1 MEYNYGTIIAFA
13 MYAFIVG
20 RGYIAKRKAA
30 TDKDTH
36 DLKML
41 IINNTIREQGI
52 EIKSIQDTLNQMP
65 FISFAKAKNNGT
77 T

>member
-1 MEYNYGTIIAFA
+1 MEYNYGNIILLSI
-13 MYAFIVG
+13 YALMAG

-30 TDKDTH
+30 TDKDAH

-52 EIKSIQDTLNQMP
+52 EIKSIQDTLSQSP
-65 FISFAKAKNNGT
+65 FVSFTKPKNNGT

>member
-13 MYAFIVG
+13 MYAIIVG

-30 TDKDTH
+30 TDKDAH

-41 IINNTIREQGI
+41 IMNNTIREQGI
-52 EIKSIQDTLNQMP
+52 EIKSIQDTLSQSP
-65 FISFAKAKNNGT
+65 FVSFTKKQDK
-77 T
+77 